1 MRTTSKVTKRY
12 LKLGAII
19 AMGLFVMSLLLHVV
33 FGMELGSVSDLVGGL
48 GAIFAI
54 LGIGWQTT
62 IQTELEDNR
71 TREARRPYSLFMR
84 YMADTLDADEVVM
97 YSSQRAFEVLG
108 KNADQ
113 KIEGVLHRYLQRELG
128 GIRLSLL
135 GSTPVY
141 NVVIS
146 LNLEHGKESLQVPML
161 RPDVEYFWLP
171 GTALKKVNDLNE
183 QTGDRQVGKSDLFPE
198 DLKESVSATLRFT
211 TSARETAFMSFDRKK
226 NYQLIGSKIVYQELK
241 PQYQDSTGHSTKMFC
256 VGK

>member
-19 AMGLFVMSLLLHVV
+19 AVGLFVMSLLLHVV

-71 TREARRPYSLFMR
+71 TREACRPYSLFMR
-84 YMADTLDADEVVM
+84 YMADTLDTDEVIM
-97 YSSQRAFEVLG
+97 YSSQRASSILG
-108 KNADQ
+108 RDADQ
-113 KIEGVLHRYLQRELG
+113 KIKRVLHRYLQRELG
-128 GIRLSLL
+128 GIRLSLI

-146 LNLEHGKESLQVPML
+146 LDQERGKESLQIPML
-161 RPDVEYFWLP
+161 KPNVEYFWLP
-171 GTALKKVNDLNE
+171 ATAIEKVDRLSQQPE
-183 QTGDRQVGKSDLFPE
+183 DRQVGKSDLFPE
-198 DLKESVSATLRFT
+198 DLKEAVSATLRFT
-211 TSARETAFMSFDRKK
+211 TSAKETAFMPFERKK
-226 NYQLIGSKIVYQELK
+226 DYQLIGSEIVYRELK
-241 PQYQDSTGHSTKMFC
+241 PQYQDGAGHSTKMVC
-256 VGK
+256 VVD